1 MGATKRRF
9 EQFLTN
15 PSSIR
20 YAVAAIISVTVL
32 AVVLGAI
39 VVRLFDR
46 SEYPTFGRA
55 LWFTLQTVT
64 TVGYGDVTPA
74 DPVGRIVASIVML
87 TSIGLIAVITAAVTS
102 TFVAAAARRD
112 ARTTQFALDEARLAA
127 DRTDLTR
134 DEARRGFDDLALRL
148 DRIER
153 ALGLPSD
160 AATTEPRDD

>member
-1 MGATKRRF
+1 MGTTRRRF
-9 EQFLTN
+9 EQFLSN

-20 YAVAAIISVTVL
+20 YAVAAIISFTVL
-32 AVVLGAI
+32 AVVLGA
-39 VVRLFDR
+39 VAVRLFDR

-64 TVGYGDVTPA
+64 TVGYGDVTPEN
-74 DPVGRIVASIVML
+74 PVGQIVASIVML
-87 TSIGLIAVITAAVTS
+87 TSIGLITVVTAAVTS

-112 ARTTQFALDEARLAA
+112 ARTNDLAR
-127 DRTDLTR
+127 DD
-134 DEARRGFDDLALRL
+134 ARRGFDDVALRL

-160 AATTEPRDD
+160 PSTSDTPDR

>member
-9 EQFLTN
+9 EQFLSN
-15 PSSIR
+15 PSSVR
-20 YAVAAIISVTVL
+20 YAVAAIISFTVL
-32 AVVLGAI
+32 AVVLGA
-39 VVRLFDR
+39 VAVRLFDR

-74 DPVGRIVASIVML
+74 EPVGQIVASIVML
-87 TSIGLIAVITAAVTS
+87 TSIGLITVVTAAVTS

-112 ARTTQFALDEARLAA
+112 ARTSDVAR
-127 DRTDLTR
+127 DD
-134 DEARRGFDDLALRL
+134 ARRDFEELVLRL

-160 AATTEPRDD
+160 SSPSDTSER